1 MRLNFFFDVDG
12 TLLPFGKGLPESALE
27 AILDAKSRGHRIFV
41 STGRSPSEMDKALSP
56 IPFDGGVYSA
66 GCLVIAEGKI
76 LEERSYSRKQV
87 EEVLTYLKEMG
98 QLTMIQTSNGTY
110 MPSKAYEFFKESL
123 IKNNGISIKIPGLV
137 VSDSV
142 PEDLD
147 VKKILVLSPS
157 GRVDEVRRDLGDRYN
172 IVDNTVGIR
181 QSDMAEICLMGVDK
195 GSGIK
200 TILSYYGDERISSVG
215 VGDGANDI
223 EMIEYAGLGI
233 AMGNADECLKV
244 KADWIST
251 DANQDG
257 IRNAIEYAEK
267 VYHNKC
273 KSYTQKP
280 AKALQGGVERLLEIT
295 YFNQRLI

>member
-98 QLTMIQTSNGTY
+98 QLAMVQTSNGTY
-110 MPSKAYEFFKESL
+110 MPSRAYDFFKESL
-123 IKNNGISIKIPGLV
+123 IKSNGISIKIPGLI
-137 VSDSV
+137 VSDSI

-172 IVDNTVGIR
+172 IVGNTVGLK
-181 QSDMAEICLMGVDK
+181 QSDMAEICLKGVDK

-233 AMGNADECLKV
+233 AMGNADERLKE
-244 KADWIST
+244 KADWIT
-251 DANQDG
+251 DDVNQDG
-257 IRNAIEYAEK
+257 LKKAIEFARRDYLSKLAVK
-267 VYHNKC
+267 
-273 KSYTQKP
+273 
-280 AKALQGGVERLLEIT
+280 
-295 YFNQRLI
+295 

>member
-110 MPSKAYEFFKESL
+110 MPSKAYEYFKE
-123 IKNNGISIKIPGLV
+123 
-137 VSDSV
+137 
-142 PEDLD
+142 
-147 VKKILVLSPS
+147 
-157 GRVDEVRRDLGDRYN
+157 
-172 IVDNTVGIR
+172 
-181 QSDMAEICLMGVDK
+181 
-195 GSGIK
+195 
-200 TILSYYGDERISSVG
+200 
-215 VGDGANDI
+215 
-223 EMIEYAGLGI
+223 
-233 AMGNADECLKV
+233 
-244 KADWIST
+244 
-251 DANQDG
+251 
-257 IRNAIEYAEK
+257 
-267 VYHNKC
+267 
-273 KSYTQKP
+273 
-280 AKALQGGVERLLEIT
+280 
-295 YFNQRLI
+295 

>member
-1 MRLNFFFDVDG
+1 MEQIKIVFFDVDG

-98 QLTMIQTSNGTY
+98 QLAMVQTSNGTY
-110 MPSKAYEFFKESL
+110 MSSRAYDFFKESL
-123 IKNNGISIKIPGLV
+123 IKSNGISIKIPGLI
-137 VSDSV
+137 VSDSI

-172 IVDNTVGIR
+172 IVGNTVGLK
-181 QSDMAEICLMGVDK
+181 QSDMAEICLKGVDK

-200 TILSYYGDERISSVG
+200 TILSYYGEERKSSVG

-244 KADWIST
+244 KADWISS
-251 DANQDG
+251 DVEQDG
-257 IRNAIEYAEK
+257 LRNAIKHAEE
-267 VYHNKC
+267 VY
-273 KSYTQKP
+273 S
-280 AKALQGGVERLLEIT
+280 AKMV
-295 YFNQRLI
+295 

>member
-98 QLTMIQTSNGTY
+98 QLAMVQTSNGTY
-110 MPSKAYEFFKESL
+110 MPSRAYDFFKESL
-123 IKNNGISIKIPGLV
+123 IKSNGISIKIPGLI
-137 VSDSV
+137 VSDSI

-172 IVDNTVGIR
+172 IVGNTVGLK

-267 VYHNKC
+267 VY
-273 KSYTQKP
+273 
-280 AKALQGGVERLLEIT
+280 LEKMA
-295 YFNQRLI
+295 

>member
-1 MRLNFFFDVDG
+1 MEQIKIVFFDVDG

-98 QLTMIQTSNGTY
+98 QLAMVQTSNGTY
-110 MPSKAYEFFKESL
+110 MPSRAYDFFKESL
-123 IKNNGISIKIPGLV
+123 IKSNGISIKIPGLI
-137 VSDSV
+137 VSDSI

-172 IVDNTVGIR
+172 IVGNTVGLK
-181 QSDMAEICLMGVDK
+181 QSDMAEICLKGVDK

-200 TILSYYGDERISSVG
+200 TILSYYGEERKSSVG

-244 KADWIST
+244 KADWISS
-251 DANQDG
+251 DVEQDG
-257 IRNAIEYAEK
+257 LRNAIKHAEE
-267 VYHNKC
+267 VY
-273 KSYTQKP
+273 S
-280 AKALQGGVERLLEIT
+280 AKMV
-295 YFNQRLI
+295 

>member
-1 MRLNFFFDVDG
+1 M
-12 TLLPFGKGLPESALE
+12 
-27 AILDAKSRGHRIFV
+27 
-41 STGRSPSEMDKALSP
+41 
-56 IPFDGGVYSA
+56 
-66 GCLVIAEGKI
+66 
-76 LEERSYSRKQV
+76 

-267 VYHNKC
+267 VY
-273 KSYTQKP
+273 
-280 AKALQGGVERLLEIT
+280 LEKMA
-295 YFNQRLI
+295 

>member
-1 MRLNFFFDVDG
+1 
-12 TLLPFGKGLPESALE
+12 
-27 AILDAKSRGHRIFV
+27 
-41 STGRSPSEMDKALSP
+41 MDKALSP

-76 LEERSYSRKQV
+76 LEERSYSKEQV

-98 QLTMIQTSNGTY
+98 QLAMVQSSNGTY
-110 MPSKAYEFFKESL
+110 MPSKAYAFFKESL
-123 IKNNGISIKIPGLV
+123 IKSNGISIKIPGLI
-137 VSDSV
+137 VSDSI

-172 IVDNTVGIR
+172 IVGNTVGLK
-181 QSDMAEICLMGVDK
+181 QSDMAEICLKGVDK

-200 TILSYYGDERISSVG
+200 TILSYYGEERKSSVG

-233 AMGNADECLKV
+233 AMGNADEYIKSVCDYTTTPILE
-244 KADWIST
+244 
-251 DANQDG
+251 DG
-257 IRNAIEYAEK
+257 I
-267 VYHNKC
+267 YH
-273 KSYTQKP
+273 
-280 AKALQGGVERLLEIT
+280 AFLH
-295 YFNQRLI
+295 FNLI

>member
-27 AILDAKSRGHRIFV
+27 AILDAKNRGHRIFV
-41 STGRSPSEMDKALSP
+41 STGRSPSEMDKAISP

-267 VYHNKC
+267 VY
-273 KSYTQKP
+273 
-280 AKALQGGVERLLEIT
+280 LEKMA
-295 YFNQRLI
+295 

>member
-273 KSYTQKP
+273 KSYTQKL
-280 AKALQGGVERLLEIT
+280 A
-295 YFNQRLI
+295 